1 MNSSEASAQPKAP
14 HVVSGERESNL
25 FIPSL
30 FVQSSVHSV
39 FHAFCVISAVLH
51 SAYQKC
57 VCVRVWI
64 LGVVFS
70 IVVVL
75 FLRAG
80 DVR

>member
-1 MNSSEASAQPKAP
+1 MISSEASAQPKAP

-39 FHAFCVISAVLH
+39 FHAFCVYFCS
-51 SAYQKC
+51 SSFC
-57 VCVRVWI
+57 VSEMCLREGWI